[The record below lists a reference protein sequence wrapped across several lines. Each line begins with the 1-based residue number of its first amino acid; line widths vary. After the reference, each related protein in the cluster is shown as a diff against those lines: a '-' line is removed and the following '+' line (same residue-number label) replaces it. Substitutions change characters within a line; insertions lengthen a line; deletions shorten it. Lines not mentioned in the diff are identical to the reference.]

1 MPSELNIEQRDASGH
16 VVSLMA
22 DEDILEGEAYAL
34 GTGPSSPDFSIQK
47 VGGEFRFLCKG
58 RGHGLGFSQYGGNQ
72 LAREGKNWKEI
83 LGTYFPAMEVAVYEE

>member
-1 MPSELNIEQRDASGH
+1 
-16 VVSLMA
+16 MA
-22 DEDILEGEAYAL
+22 DEDILEGEAFAQGMGL
-34 GTGPSSPDFSIQK
+34 SSSDFSIQK

-83 LGTYFPAMEVAVYEE
+83 LNTYFPLMDITKN

>member
-1 MPSELNIEQRDASGH
+1 MRIFGGRAFAQGMGL
-16 VVSLMA
+16 
-22 DEDILEGEAYAL
+22 
-34 GTGPSSPDFSIQK
+34 SSSDFSIQK

-83 LGTYFPAMEVAVYEE
+83 LEHIFLQWKLLYMKNKIPGITQMFIY